1 MICAGL
7 DHGRNIGRFKKLFLF
22 STSKMYPPKFLVNN
36 VFGWRLYNGTFNE
49 SMAPKLYES
58 LRNFLCANEIQKQ
71 LKRVLE
77 CDEILVK
84 VNLVDPR
91 PPETGCVT
99 HPLVVR
105 AVIDQILSS
114 GFKGTISIC
123 ESGSYYKGPYI
134 FTKTEEFLS
143 EFPVSERP
151 SIKAKIKSR
160 NQTQDSYDFGFQLT
174 LELSGIQKLV
184 EEYVDAG
191 AKVRV
196 LNVSD
201 EPMLTREESMRLVK
215 EVDAM
220 LGEELLPMSE
230 VRNKIISK
238 IPASVNNRTGL
249 ISLAVPK
256 THVASQVLVTATIKN
271 VGIGLLPHYKKV
283 FTHNDVAK
291 AILYYYTFWHVG
303 CRGRLFGMISGPY
316 GMEGNG
322 PDWGDAVNFPYAV
335 AGSDLLAVDCVTGML
350 MFGKPELV
358 CQIEQFSIADGKIGL
373 IPSVEELKKLEPL
386 ALGYKLPEAKKYPLV

>member
-1 MICAGL
+1 
-7 DHGRNIGRFKKLFLF
+7 
-22 STSKMYPPKFLVNN
+22 MYQPKFLINN
-36 VFGWRLYNGTFNE
+36 VFGCKLYNGTFKE
-49 SMAPKLYES
+49 SMTPELYES
-58 LRNFLCANEIQKQ
+58 LRNFLRTNEIQKQ
-71 LKRVLE
+71 LKHVLE
-77 CDEILVK
+77 CDEVLVK

-143 EFPVSERP
+143 EFPISERP

-174 LELSGIQKLV
+174 LELSGIKKLV

-215 EVDAM
+215 EVDEL
-220 LGEELLPMSE
+220 LGEDLLPMSE

-238 IPASVNNRTGL
+238 IPAAVNNRTGL

-271 VGIGLLPHYKKV
+271 IGVGLLPHYKKA

-291 AILYYYTFWHVG
+291 AILYYYTLWHIG
-303 CRGRLFGMISGPY
+303 HRGKLFGIISGPY

-322 PDWGDAVNFPYAV
+322 PDWGNAANFPYAI
-335 AGSDLLAVDCVTGML
+335 AGSDLLAVDCVTGTL
-350 MFGKPELV
+350 MFGKPEFTR
-358 CQIEQFSIADGKIGL
+358 QIEQFSIANGKIGS
-373 IPSVEELKKLEPL
+373 IPSIEELKKLEPL
-386 ALGYKLPEAKKYPLV
+386 ALGYKLPATKKYPLV

>member
-1 MICAGL
+1 
-7 DHGRNIGRFKKLFLF
+7 
-22 STSKMYPPKFLVNN
+22 MYQSKFLVNN
-36 VFGWRLYNGTFNE
+36 VLGWRLYNGTFKG
-49 SMAPKLYES
+49 SMTPELHKS
-58 LRNFLCANEIQKQ
+58 LRNFLRTNEIRKQ

-105 AVIDQILSS
+105 AVIDHILSS

-143 EFPVSERP
+143 EFPISERP
-151 SIKAKIKSR
+151 SIEAKIKPR
-160 NQTQDSYDFGFQLT
+160 NQTQDPYDFGFQLT
-174 LELSGIQKLV
+174 LGLSGIKKLV
-184 EEYVDAG
+184 EEYEGAG
-191 AKVRV
+191 IKVRV
-196 LNVSD
+196 LNISN
-201 EPMLTREESMRLVK
+201 EPMLTHEESTRLVK
-215 EVDAM
+215 EVDEM

-238 IPASVNNRTGL
+238 IPATINNRTGL

-256 THVASQVLVTATIKN
+256 THIASQVLVTATIKN
-271 VGIGLLPHYKKV
+271 IGVGLLPHAKKA
-283 FTHNDVAK
+283 FTHNDIAK

-303 CRGRLFGMISGPY
+303 CKGRIFGMISGPY
-316 GMEGNG
+316 GMEENG
-322 PDWGDAVNFPYAV
+322 PDWGKAANFPYAV
-335 AGSDLLAVDCVTGML
+335 AGSDLLTVDCVTAML
-350 MFGKPELV
+350 MFGRPELIR
-358 CQIEQFSIADGKIGL
+358 QIEQFSIADGKIGL
-373 IPSVEELKKLEPL
+373 IPPIEELKKLEPL
-386 ALGYKLPEAKKYPLV
+386 ALGYMLPEAKKYPLV

>member
-1 MICAGL
+1 MC
-7 DHGRNIGRFKKLFLF
+7 H
-22 STSKMYPPKFLVNN
+22 SKFLGNN
-36 VFGWRLYNGTFNE
+36 VFGWRLYNGTFKE
-49 SMAPKLYES
+49 SMASKVYER
-58 LRNFLCANEIQKQ
+58 LRSFLRTNEIQKQ
-71 LKRVLE
+71 LKQVLE
-77 CDEILVK
+77 CSEILVK

-114 GFKGTISIC
+114 GFNGTISIC

-151 SIKAKIKSR
+151 SIEAKIKSKS
-160 NQTQDSYDFGFQLT
+160 QTQDAYDFGFQLT
-174 LELSGIQKLV
+174 LELSGIKKLV

-215 EVDAM
+215 EVDEM

-238 IPASVNNRTGL
+238 IPAVVNKEVGMV
-249 ISLAVPK
+249 SLAVPK

-271 VGIGLLPHYKKV
+271 IGVGLLPHYKKV

-322 PDWGDAVNFPYAV
+322 PDWGNAVDFPYAV
-335 AGSDLLAVDCVTGML
+335 AGSDLLAVDCVTAML
-350 MFGKPELV
+350 MFGKPELI
-358 CQIEQFSIADGKIGL
+358 CQIEQFSLADGKIGV
-373 IPSVEELKKLEPL
+373 IPSVEELKRLGPL
-386 ALGYKLPEAKKYPLV
+386 ALGYKLPEAKKYPLA

>member
-1 MICAGL
+1 MI
-7 DHGRNIGRFKKLFLF
+7 
-22 STSKMYPPKFLVNN
+22 
-36 VFGWRLYNGTFNE
+36 
-49 SMAPKLYES
+49 PKLYEG
-58 LRNFLCANEIQKQ
+58 LRNFLRTNEIQKQ

-143 EFPVSERP
+143 EFPISERY
-151 SIKAKIKSR
+151 SIEAKIKSR
-160 NQTQDSYDFGFQLT
+160 NQTQDLYDFGFQLT
-174 LELSGIQKLV
+174 LELSGIKKLV
-184 EEYVDAG
+184 EEYEGAG
-191 AKVRV
+191 ARVRV
-196 LNVSD
+196 LNISN
-201 EPMLTREESMRLVK
+201 EPILTHEEGMKLIK
-215 EVDAM
+215 EV
-220 LGEELLPMSE
+220 
-230 VRNKIISK
+230 
-238 IPASVNNRTGL
+238 
-249 ISLAVPK
+249 SLAVPK

-271 VGIGLLPHYKKV
+271 IGVGLLPHYKKA

-303 CRGRLFGMISGPY
+303 CKGRIFGIISGPY

-322 PDWGDAVNFPYAV
+322 PDWGNAANFPYAV
-335 AGSDLLAVDCVTGML
+335 AGSDLLAVDCVTAML
-350 MFGKPELV
+350 MFGRPELIR
-358 CQIEQFSIADGKIGL
+358 QIEQFSMADGKIGV
-373 IPSVEELKKLEPL
+373 IPSIEGLRKLGPL
-386 ALGYKLPEAKKYPLV
+386 ALGYKLPEAKKYP